1 MQSEAQISDWSAPN
15 PVRGQLSP
23 DIKQSKAE
31 IRNRSRDRRREQI
44 YGHQSGKRR
53 GGVNWE
59 VGLDIHTLLC
69 KKQII
74 NQEET
79 TTV

>member
-1 MQSEAQISDWSAPN
+1 VQSEAPISDWSAPN

-31 IRNRSRDRRREQI
+31 IRNRSRDRCRAQI
-44 YGHQSGKRR
+44 HGHQSGERG

-59 VGLDIHTLLC
+59 VGIDIHTLLC
-69 KKQII
+69 KKQI
-74 NQEET
+74 NSQKET
-79 TTV
+79 TTA